1 MTTVRCL
8 CFKLPSEGRWHS
20 KYSLFDRLKLILENT
35 GRKLWYLCILWW
47 LTSAHI
53 KLYIIIR
60 AISLLGTLIWNQ
72 LAIYFFEDLSLFRCV
87 IVDILYIPPAFV
99 LPAPFIWV
107 TLDCLDGQ
115 LRNFS
120 AIEAWLRDLS
130 RSCCIDG

>member
-8 CFKLPSEGRWHS
+8 CFKLSSEGCWHG
-20 KYSLFDRLKLILENT
+20 KYSFFNRLKLILENT
-35 GRKLWYLCILWW
+35 GRKFWYFCILWW

-72 LAIYFFEDLSLFRCV
+72 LAIYFFEDLWRLRCV
-87 IVDILYIPPAFV
+87 IVDILYIPPAFA

-115 LRNFS
+115 FLSFS
-120 AIEAWLRDLS
+120 AIDAWLRDLS
-130 RSCCIDG
+130 RSWCIDG